1 MGYLRYLKVNE
12 LKEEVENKLKDYN
25 KQFNSNYKV
34 VDIYKVPKAKYT
46 WDRII
51 AKVNDNNKNE
61 KLISVRL
68 FGALDYFGFEL
79 IDYSNDKAYIF
90 DNKQYGPDLKLKY
103 EMPLNEYIEN
113 NEGYMKEEFKN
124 ELNNLIT
131 NIKNNNI
138 KKRISKN

>member
-12 LKEEVENKLKDYN
+12 LKEEVENRLVDYN

-51 AKVNDNNKNE
+51 AKVKDNENE
-61 KLISVRL
+61 SIISVRL

-90 DNKQYGPDLKLKY
+90 DNKQYGPDLKLNYQK
-103 EMPLNEYIEN
+103 PLNDYIKEN
-113 NEGYMKEEFKN
+113 NGEEFKN